1 MFKKIKFVA
10 LSITVLTIL
19 AVNANAAGRQ
29 FTTQGQLTDGTPVH
43 MTVVAP
49 EESKQQAEQILSSA
63 LSVIVRIDGQLFGG
77 GGLATQINNLQKG
90 QALRLPSY
98 VFYMVKSAT
107 TLSAQTKG
115 FFDIAAPS
123 QSNAFSKRDWRRISL
138 DRENLTISFKSS
150 GMKLDLSKISKGYY
164 VDIALNEIAKAGF
177 NNAMVNVGPI
187 SRNRGHN
194 IFTPWNIQIGFGGNA
209 QHSKYAYRAFNYNIR
224 NVGAATITPTG
235 LGRNL
240 IDGKTRNPVGDPMMK
255 SITILAN
262 DATTATA
269 FGLAAYAIGSK
280 GAIKFVDRN
289 DAIKGIMVDQQGQ
302 IVASKDLNTSSLTK
316 ESRWPVYGKAS
327 GGPND
332 LKQKRREEASGL

>member
-1 MFKKIKFVA
+1 MFKRIKFMVV
-10 LSITVLTIL
+10 SITALTIF
-19 AVNANAAGRQ
+19 AVGADAAERQ
-29 FTTQGQLTDGTPVH
+29 FTRQGQLMDGTPVQ
-43 MTVVAP
+43 MVVVAP
-49 EESKQQAEQILSSA
+49 GSSKKQAEQTLSAA
-63 LSVIVRIDGQLFGG
+63 LSAIVKIDGQLFGS
-77 GGLATQINNLQKG
+77 GGLAARINSLQKG

-115 FFDIAAPS
+115 FFDITTPS
-123 QSNAFSKRDWRRISL
+123 DSNAFSKRDWRRISL
-138 DRENLTISFKSS
+138 DRDNLSITFKSS
-150 GMKLDLSKISKGYY
+150 GMKLDLSRISKGYY
-164 VDIALNEIAKAGF
+164 VDIALNEIARAGF
-177 NNAMVNVGPI
+177 ANAMVNVGPI

-194 IFTPWNIQIGFGGNA
+194 IFTPWNLQIGFGGNTP
-209 QHSKYAYRAFNYNIR
+209 HSKYAYRAFDYSIR

-240 IDGKTRNPVGDPMMK
+240 IDGKTRKLVGNPAMK

-269 FGLAAYAIGSK
+269 FALAAYAIGSK
-280 GAIKFVDRN
+280 NAIKFVDRN

-302 IVASKDLNTSSLTK
+302 IIASKDLNASSMTRTN
-316 ESRWPVYGKAS
+316 RWPIYGKAS

-332 LKQKRREEASGL
+332 LRQKRREEAAGY